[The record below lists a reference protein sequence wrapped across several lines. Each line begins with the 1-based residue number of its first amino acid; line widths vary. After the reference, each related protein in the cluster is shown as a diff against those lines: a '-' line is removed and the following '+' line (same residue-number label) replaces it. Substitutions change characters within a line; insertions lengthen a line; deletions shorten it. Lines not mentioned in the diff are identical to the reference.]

1 MPSLFRSAAWRCR
14 IGRLGAGSRRGLA
27 ALTETFGFVHV
38 VRVDAGLV
46 HASKGDL
53 LGVDGAAGVHIRAM
67 VWPEH
72 IAGGRVMASLD
83 EIVCICDR
91 RRGGF

>member
-53 LGVDGAAGVHIRAM
+53 LGMDGASGVHIRAM
-67 VWPEH
+67 VWLEQ
-72 IAGGRVMASLD
+72 IAGGA
-83 EIVCICDR
+83 
-91 RRGGF
+91 